1 MLPEIQKK
9 LKNICCYLKNKG
21 KGWIMRFKIHI
32 KKEDIIWFFVLLAFL
47 EPWWFITIS
56 GLDLLINIFK
66 LCCGG
71 YVFYKMIHDSI
82 HVRSFFTLFAVY
94 RGFIVIRTIMCGS
107 PEWTAYLTESIQWLI
122 YIYLLEILIV
132 NKNRQIISILT
143 NILAVILFLN
153 VITWTPNGLLLDP
166 GQGYF
171 LLGVRT
177 RIADVAI
184 PAMGLF
190 LFEKKLKKEK
200 GFSFKGVIIFGSSI
214 LFFILEWVATGLVC
228 TALLIALYLI
238 LKNRKLS
245 GFRDKVLIISSCG
258 LTVGVVFFQIQ
269 EKFSWLLSGILQKDI
284 SLTGRTEI
292 WDVALA
298 VINKQLW
305 FGYGYTNHGNF
316 VALYDF
322 VTSGHSQMIQV
333 LYYGGIV
340 GMVLLLV
347 LLFSVVRK
355 AIKAHYKEISILL
368 CTFVVIVIETISEI
382 CMDNLYFITLLV
394 VMEMSVY
401 LKGEINVRKNQ
412 RHSSGI

>member
-1 MLPEIQKK
+1 M
-9 LKNICCYLKNKG
+9 
-21 KGWIMRFKIHI
+21 
-32 KKEDIIWFFVLLAFL
+32 
-47 EPWWFITIS
+47 
-56 GLDLLINIFK
+56 
-66 LCCGG
+66 
-71 YVFYKMIHDSI
+71 
-82 HVRSFFTLFAVY
+82 
-94 RGFIVIRTIMCGS
+94 
-107 PEWTAYLTESIQWLI
+107 
-122 YIYLLEILIV
+122 
-132 NKNRQIISILT
+132 
-143 NILAVILFLN
+143 
-153 VITWTPNGLLLDP
+153 
-166 GQGYF
+166 
-171 LLGVRT
+171 
-177 RIADVAI
+177 
-184 PAMGLF
+184 
-190 LFEKKLKKEK
+190 
-200 GFSFKGVIIFGSSI
+200 
-214 LFFILEWVATGLVC
+214 
-228 TALLIALYLI
+228 
-238 LKNRKLS
+238 
-245 GFRDKVLIISSCG
+245 LIISSCG

-340 GMVLLLV
+340 GLVLFLV

>member
-200 GFSFKGVIIFGSSI
+200 GFSFNGVIIFG
-214 LFFILEWVATGLVC
+214 
-228 TALLIALYLI
+228 
-238 LKNRKLS
+238 
-245 GFRDKVLIISSCG
+245 
-258 LTVGVVFFQIQ
+258 
-269 EKFSWLLSGILQKDI
+269 
-284 SLTGRTEI
+284 
-292 WDVALA
+292 
-298 VINKQLW
+298 
-305 FGYGYTNHGNF
+305 
-316 VALYDF
+316 
-322 VTSGHSQMIQV
+322 
-333 LYYGGIV
+333 
-340 GMVLLLV
+340 
-347 LLFSVVRK
+347 
-355 AIKAHYKEISILL
+355 
-368 CTFVVIVIETISEI
+368 
-382 CMDNLYFITLLV
+382 
-394 VMEMSVY
+394 
-401 LKGEINVRKNQ
+401 
-412 RHSSGI
+412 